1 MMKPILISCGSCPLR
16 IDDYYIRRREDAGN
30 GRTYAKALQE
40 QSLRSEILPRGDQ
53 RLRDVRDAISSVGYT
68 YFGYIR

>member
-1 MMKPILISCGSCPLR
+1 MVGPRLKPCENNPS
-16 IDDYYIRRREDAGN
+16 E
-30 GRTYAKALQE
+30 AKYSHVA
-40 QSLRSEILPRGDQ
+40 IK